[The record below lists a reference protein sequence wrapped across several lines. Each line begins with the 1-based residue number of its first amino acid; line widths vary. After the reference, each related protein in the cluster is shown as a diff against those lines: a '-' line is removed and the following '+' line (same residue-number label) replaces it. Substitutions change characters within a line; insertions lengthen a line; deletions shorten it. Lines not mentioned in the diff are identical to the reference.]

1 MKIYIAGKI
10 TGRENYKKDFKKAED
25 LLISQGY
32 AVLNPSVLPEGFE
45 HSEYLHICKAMI
57 DVCDAV
63 YFLPTWSDSK
73 GAYFEMGYAF
83 GKGKKIMVPKAD
95 EIGMLM
101 DCMAG
106 F

>member
-10 TGRENYKKDFKKAED
+10 TGKEDYKTDFKKAEE

-73 GAYFEMGYAF
+73 GAHLEMGYAVAA
-83 GKGKKIMVPKAD
+83 GKDIRY
-95 EIGMLM
+95 L
-101 DCMAG
+101 
-106 F
+106 